1 MDELIAADGKTVIP
15 INAAKDIATLQEALR
30 EAHRETKEMQRKT
43 MGYDK
48 AIQSHS
54 KSLLSLLP
62 CPSDETRP
70 ASKNKRG
77 RKIKRHL
84 GEKRE
89 KNGIHLSSGMG
100 RTGTKFDHTAHEFSN
115 VLGS

>member
-54 KSLLSLLP
+54 KSLLSLYPVPQMKRDLQAKTK
-62 CPSDETRP
+62 EVEKLNAILEKKEKKM
-70 ASKNKRG
+70 ASISRLAWGAQAQNLT
-77 RKIKRHL
+77 IQHM
-84 GEKRE
+84 
-89 KNGIHLSSGMG
+89 NSA
-100 RTGTKFDHTAHEFSN
+100 TF
-115 VLGS
+115 